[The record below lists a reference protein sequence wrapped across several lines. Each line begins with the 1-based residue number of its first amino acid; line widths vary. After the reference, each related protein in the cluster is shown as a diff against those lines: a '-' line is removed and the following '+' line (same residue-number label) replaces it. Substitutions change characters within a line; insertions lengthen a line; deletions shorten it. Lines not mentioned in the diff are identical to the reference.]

1 MIELLVTL
9 IFFRGKYWCGS
20 NTKVTFNKK
29 VYEFKYK
36 TCATSYPYRSYPC
49 FERILSRG
57 NAQVSDQQF
66 PGFLDRGTPL
76 VVEEN
81 RVNTIAGIFRE
92 NLLQTNRGPA
102 VFDRLSPKVVNWIID
117 NSDWTS
123 DSNCEVFTSCTC
135 GTQGPVNRVLVPQG
149 PVNRFI
155 VPQCPV
161 NRYLVPQGP
170 VNRFIVPQ
178 GPVNRN
184 LVPQGPVN
192 RNLVTQGPVYRNLVP
207 QGPVNRILGPRPG
220 PGPGQFQKADI
231 VPSGMYPWEA
241 IIFNTKHKYC
251 KITKGQNPDGVFFD
265 ICSGSLITDKHII
278 TSASCILQ
286 NREEFEKYNPNSN
299 KPNNPKHIPQYTKPE
314 CIYTSLGLGD
324 WKEAV
329 DNCNILKIEDTLVHG
344 DALTNIN
351 HHNYNLGIYC
361 SYGKDF

>member
-1 MIELLVTL
+1 M
-9 IFFRGKYWCGS
+9 
-20 NTKVTFNKK
+20 TFNKK

-36 TCATSYPYRSYPC
+36 TCGGERPPFRLYPC

-57 NAQVSDQQF
+57 NAQVSNQQF

-81 RVNTIAGIFRE
+81 WMNTIAGIFRE

-135 GTQGPVNRVLVPQG
+135 GTQGPVNRNLEPIG
-149 PVNRFI
+149 PVNR
-155 VPQCPV
+155 
-161 NRYLVPQGP
+161 NLEPQGP
-170 VNRFIVPQ
+170 INRVLVSQ
-178 GPVNRN
+178 CPVNRN
-184 LVPQGPVN
+184 LVPQVPVN
-192 RNLVTQGPVYRNLVP
+192 RNLVP
-207 QGPVNRILGPRPG
+207 QGPVNRILGPGPG
-220 PGPGQFQKADI
+220 PGPGTEAAI

-241 IIFNTKHKYC
+241 IIFNTKHQYC
-251 KITKGQNPDGVFFD
+251 KIMNGKNPDGVFFD

-286 NREEFEKYNPNSN
+286 NRDDVEGYNPNSN
-299 KPNNPKHIPQYTKPE
+299 KPDNPKHIPQFTKPE
-314 CIYTSLGLGD
+314 CLYTSLGLGD
-324 WKEAV
+324 WIEAV
-329 DNCNILKIEDTLVHG
+329 DKGNILDIEETLVHG

-351 HHNYNLGIYC
+351 HVNYNLGIYC
-361 SYGKDF
+361 SYICDKDFWIH